1 MIKIVA
7 EIIGIIGIIC
17 SILSFQCEQ
26 RKKVMLFQV
35 MASLMFTTQL
45 FLVGAFTGACLD
57 LINFARSL
65 FFSIDKKW
73 AKSKWWLAAFM
84 LILIGAGIATWKD
97 AYSILPI
104 IGSLLS
110 TVALWMKTSKNI
122 RLISLFSGPCWLIY
136 NIVNGAY
143 SAAINELIAMT
154 SIVIGMLRYD
164 VKKSV
169 KTKVKAAE

>member
-7 EIIGIIGIIC
+7 EVIGIIGIIC

-26 RKKVMLFQV
+26 RKRVMLFQV
-35 MASLMFTTQL
+35 MASFMFTTQL
-45 FLVGAFTGACLD
+45 FLVGAVTGACMD
-57 LINFARSL
+57 LINFVRSL
-65 FFSIDKKW
+65 FFSIDREW
-73 AKSKWWLAAFM
+73 AKSKWWLVLFM
-84 LILIGAGIATWKD
+84 AILICAGIVTWKD

-122 RLISLFSGPCWLIY
+122 RLISLFSGPCWLVY

-143 SAAINELIAMT
+143 SAAVNELIAMT

-164 VKKSV
+164 VRKKDAV
-169 KTKVKAAE
+169 KEQL